1 MCGWHAAALRP
12 AAGRAWLGAA
22 MEPAGSQL
30 APLASAVLSLQPRD
44 ARAQAGW
51 ASLRLSAAPA
61 SASAAASVGTSE
73 LVEATALTPQ
83 ELALAAKLEA
93 ACRAADAE
101 DGRYEGSGDWARAT
115 LHSYFAGMA
124 QYTSSQILAGS
135 AAELQAVYG

>member
-44 ARAQAGW
+44 AGVQAGW
-51 ASLRLSAAPA
+51 ASLGLSAAPASASASTSPSASASAPA

-83 ELALAAKLEA
+83 ELALAKPEP
-93 ACRAADAE
+93 
-101 DGRYEGSGDWARAT
+101 
-115 LHSYFAGMA
+115 
-124 QYTSSQILAGS
+124 
-135 AAELQAVYG
+135 

>member
-30 APLASAVLSLQPRD
+30 APLASAVLSLQPR
-44 ARAQAGW
+44 AAGAQAGW
-51 ASLRLSAAPA
+51 ASLRLSAAPASASTSPSASASAPA

-83 ELALAAKLEA
+83 ELALAKPEP
-93 ACRAADAE
+93 
-101 DGRYEGSGDWARAT
+101 
-115 LHSYFAGMA
+115 
-124 QYTSSQILAGS
+124 
-135 AAELQAVYG
+135 